1 MSDLVRCS
9 GLTKVYAT
17 AGGHVEALL
26 GVDAAFERN
35 RISAV
40 VGPSGSG
47 KSTLLRLLAGLEW
60 PARGT
65 VTVAGHELGTL
76 TAGEL
81 RRVRHDVVSFVAQ
94 RPAENF
100 LSHLTLA
107 EHVRL
112 PGGHGGGEPGALFA
126 RLGLASRLDERPA
139 ALSGGEQARAAL
151 ALALLRG
158 TPLILLDEPTAE
170 LDESSAQAL
179 LEALRDHADEG
190 VGFVVAT
197 HDPDVIAF
205 ADATLH
211 LRSGRVVTGE
221 TAPSERAS
229 TARPSRADAPV
240 AVDARGVGKRYRR
253 GSEVVHAVEEADL
266 ELRRGELERPRRAL
280 RVGEVDASRPARG
293 LAAPGRRGRCPSRV
307 ESSRAK
313 RAGQSSRSSRR
324 SSG

>member
-112 PGGHGGGEPGALFA
+112 PGGHGGADPAGA
-126 RLGLASRLDERPA
+126 
-139 ALSGGEQARAAL
+139 
-151 ALALLRG
+151 
-158 TPLILLDEPTAE
+158 
-170 LDESSAQAL
+170 
-179 LEALRDHADEG
+179 HADP
-190 VGFVVAT
+190 
-197 HDPDVIAF
+197 HQP
-205 ADATLH
+205 
-211 LRSGRVVTGE
+211 
-221 TAPSERAS
+221 
-229 TARPSRADAPV
+229 
-240 AVDARGVGKRYRR
+240 
-253 GSEVVHAVEEADL
+253 
-266 ELRRGELERPRRAL
+266 
-280 RVGEVDASRPARG
+280 
-293 LAAPGRRGRCPSRV
+293 
-307 ESSRAK
+307 
-313 RAGQSSRSSRR
+313 RSSRGWGSRAASTSGPPR
-324 SSG
+324 SPAASRRVRRSRSRCSAGRR